1 MVRVC
6 WWNLGRCTVDGQ
18 MASGVAA
25 GPVEELRVVT
35 ILAAAAWHWRLV
47 EVFLSDQSTSQNA
60 VTT

>member
-1 MVRVC
+1 
-6 WWNLGRCTVDGQ
+6 
-18 MASGVAA
+18 MASGADA

-60 VTT
+60 VTTVALLRSVGH